1 MLHAFFEAYGVVSTA
16 LLAGLRAIGKKTSN
30 TRRGIGCLPFGG
42 RWSEQR
48 MYQENRRQ
56 NTEQQPTGKQDR
68 ETDHRPKRTP
78 MEVATIFSRK
88 RDQGQS

>member
-1 MLHAFFEAYGVVSTA
+1 MLHAFFEACGVVSTA
-16 LLAGLRAIGKKTSN
+16 LLAGLRAIGKKPSN

-56 NTEQQPTGKQDR
+56 NKNNSQPASKIGKPITAR
-68 ETDHRPKRTP
+68 SGPP